1 MEIKSLP
8 PGSCWPST
16 LSASLDQSLRK
27 RRVIEARQ
35 LALDTSKVTQERYR
49 TALVAD
55 IEDELFQRKVC
66 CVNEDLPPHLT
77 FCKARGAL
85 SRSRFQ
91 LLQVVPPTPNCD
103 PPLTLPSSPHITL
116 PYPEKT

>member
-35 LALDTSKVTQERYR
+35 LALDTSKATQERYR
-49 TALVAD
+49 GALVAD

-66 CVNEDLPPHLT
+66 VFTKTCHLTLHVPKLAGLSLALDLPP
-77 FCKARGAL
+77 
-85 SRSRFQ
+85 SSW
-91 LLQVVPPTPNCD
+91 VVPTMIALFFNPLTHTPH
-103 PPLTLPSSPHITL
+103 PPLPT
-116 PYPEKT
+116 

>member
-1 MEIKSLP
+1 MAEIKSLP

-35 LALDTSKVTQERYR
+35 LALDTSRLTQERYR

-55 IEDELFQRKVC
+55 IEDELRQRKVC
-66 CVNEDLPPHLT
+66 MAEQGW
-77 FCKARGAL
+77 A
-85 SRSRFQ
+85 
-91 LLQVVPPTPNCD
+91 
-103 PPLTLPSSPHITL
+103 SPMD
-116 PYPEKT
+116 